1 MAMHPKGKNGK
12 KDMKAKDTMTNKEN
26 GLTAAQ
32 KKLPAGLQAAILKKN
47 KK

>member
-1 MAMHPKGKNGK
+1 MAKKPTMKDKKNGI
-12 KDMKAKDTMTNKEN
+12 MKEKMPAN

-47 KK
+47 KKK